1 MMMDQRAVSQLIG
14 LILVLAIESIVVAS
28 ALYGTSAYVD
38 SRVKQLG
45 VLQAHGVVNSVA
57 NAVTE
62 AVAVSRLFPNVNYSQ
77 TISVPLKLGDRY
89 YYLEITTDTVYANST
104 DGSIQ
109 VNSTT
114 YKVENIPVQGR
125 VFVSSE
131 EIEVAYENGGVVL
144 RQTRG

>member
-1 MMMDQRAVSQLIG
+1 MDQRAVSQLVG
-14 LILVLAIESIVVAS
+14 LIIVLAIESTVIAS

-38 SRVKQLG
+38 SRLKQLG
-45 VLQAHGVVNSVA
+45 VLQAQGIVNSVA

-62 AVAVSRLFPNVNYSQ
+62 AIAVSRLFPNVNYSQ
-77 TISVPLKLGDRY
+77 TISVPLKLGNRY
-89 YYLEITTDTVYANST
+89 YYLEITTNTVYANST
-104 DGSIQ
+104 DGSIE

-114 YKVENIPVQGR
+114 YKVEDIDVEGR

-131 EIEVAYENGGVVL
+131 EVEVAYENGVVVL

>member
-1 MMMDQRAVSQLIG
+1 MDQRAVSQLIG